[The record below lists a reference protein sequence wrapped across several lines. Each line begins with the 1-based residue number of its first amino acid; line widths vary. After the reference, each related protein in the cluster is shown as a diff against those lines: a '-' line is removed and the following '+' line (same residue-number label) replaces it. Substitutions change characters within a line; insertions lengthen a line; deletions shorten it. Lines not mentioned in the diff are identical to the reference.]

1 MAEIKFKR
9 SLRTFGDRSLAVILT
24 VWLAIV
30 LIWTSVFP
38 ILTPDREFYVKV
50 SWLLITVA
58 ALAIVRRLPTLF
70 PGWALAATSILVD
83 ALCEVSSSEIGD
95 TIVTLLRIPAL
106 LLLLWGFR
114 EVSRAFDEGENFRK
128 FVEVLPVGV
137 AIYRNGRI
145 VYSNDAARR
154 LQLSRILE
162 RVAESAVRGG
172 RGEVELKAGGRVLA
186 VKAVTLELAARR
198 SAILSVVDE
207 TQGKMMVAEYRI
219 LHEVESAPDIRSAAA
234 RFLELLA
241 EVVDFEKGEVFLKTR
256 EGLTPLVGN
265 MEAPE
270 DRSVVFSH
278 EMGDIGVVVALS
290 LHDREMSDFIN
301 RIVKNFGSV
310 LKDRLLSQQL
320 RRNLGAFALLVDRI
334 MNPLA
339 VIAGLAE
346 MECREDVAEKII
358 EQVEKIAKL
367 VEEIEEKWRESESLI
382 SWDFLTNRNPHLHEV
397 AGLSNEG
404 QGQGDLCNRNNEAAV
419 R

>member
-1 MAEIKFKR
+1 MAEIKFIR
-9 SLRTFGDRSLAVILT
+9 SLRTFGDRSLAAIFM

-30 LIWTSVFP
+30 LVWTSIFP
-38 ILTPDREFYVKV
+38 IFTPDREFYVKL
-50 SWLLITVA
+50 SWLLIAIA
-58 ALAIVRRLPTLF
+58 ALAIVRRLPALF

-83 ALCEVSSSEIGD
+83 ALCEVSSCEVGD
-95 TIVTLLRIPAL
+95 IIVTSLRVSAL
-106 LLLLWGFR
+106 LLLLRGFR

-128 FVEVLPVGV
+128 FVDALPVGV

-154 LQLSRILE
+154 LRLSRILE

-198 SAILSVVDE
+198 TAILSVVDE
-207 TQGKMMVAEYRI
+207 TQRKMMVAEYRI
-219 LHEVESAPDIRSAAA
+219 LHEVERAPDIHSAAA

-265 MEAPE
+265 MEAPD

-278 EMGDIGVVVALS
+278 EMGDVGVIVALQ
-290 LHDREMSDFIN
+290 LRNGEMSDFIS
-301 RIVKNFGSV
+301 RIVKNFGNV

-320 RRNLGAFALLVDRI
+320 RKNLRAFALLVDRI

-346 MECREDVAEKII
+346 MECGEDVAGKII

-382 SWDFLTNRNPHLHEV
+382 SWDFLANRNPHLHEV
-397 AGLSNEG
+397 AGSSDEG
-404 QGQGDLCNRNNEAAV
+404 QGQGDLRDRNNEAAAG
-419 R
+419 

>member
-1 MAEIKFKR
+1 MAEIKFEG
-9 SLRTFGDRSLAVILT
+9 SLRTFGGRSLAAIFT

-30 LIWTSVFP
+30 LVWTSVFP
-38 ILTPDREFYVKV
+38 IFTPDREFYVKL
-50 SWLLITVA
+50 SWLLIAIA
-58 ALAIVRRLPTLF
+58 ALAIVRRLPALF

-83 ALCEVSSSEIGD
+83 ALCEVSSCEVGD
-95 TIVTLLRIPAL
+95 IIVTSLRAPAL
-106 LLLLWGFR
+106 LFILWGFR

-128 FVEVLPVGV
+128 FVDALPVGV

-162 RVAESAVRGG
+162 NIAESAVRGG
-172 RGEVELKAGGRVLA
+172 GEEVELKAGGRVLA

-198 SAILSVVDE
+198 SVILSVVDE
-207 TQGKMMVAEYRI
+207 TQRKVMVAEYRI
-219 LHEVESAPDIRSAAA
+219 LHEVERAPDIRSAAA

-265 MEAPE
+265 MEAPD

-278 EMGDIGVVVALS
+278 EMGDVGVIVALRS
-290 LHDREMSDFIN
+290 YDREMPDFIS
-301 RIVKNFGSV
+301 RIVKNFGNV
-310 LKDRLLSQQL
+310 LKDHLLSQQL
-320 RRNLGAFALLVDRI
+320 RRNLGTFALLVDRI

-346 MECREDVAEKII
+346 MECREDVAGKII

-397 AGLSNEG
+397 AGSSDEG
-404 QGQGDLCNRNNEAAV
+404 
-419 R
+419 